1 MFQQIRASQQ
11 QIHAIV
17 QFIETIIVL
26 DVLRCNGADLL
37 SASPGL
43 PLTGQLGR
51 RQSSGGG
58 KEKKLRHWQRINQ
71 VYFYSSL
78 AILQVFV
85 TGEVKIGEVRS
96 AKQARRGYALFVTGE
111 VKIGE
116 VRSAKQARRGY
127 ASARTLQTNYYGR
140 VLCTRVYLQRFVST
154 AAVGSVSWPAE
165 PKELGTRW
173 RWGTSGQPLDGGGM
187 ESESNPGERE
197 VESTPRP
204 ERNSS

>member
-96 AKQARRGYALFVTGE
+96 AKQARRGYA
-111 VKIGE
+111 
-116 VRSAKQARRGY
+116 
-127 ASARTLQTNYYGR
+127 SARTLQTNYYGR

-165 PKELGTRW
+165 PKELGTR
-173 RWGTSGQPLDGGGM
+173 
-187 ESESNPGERE
+187 
-197 VESTPRP
+197 
-204 ERNSS
+204 